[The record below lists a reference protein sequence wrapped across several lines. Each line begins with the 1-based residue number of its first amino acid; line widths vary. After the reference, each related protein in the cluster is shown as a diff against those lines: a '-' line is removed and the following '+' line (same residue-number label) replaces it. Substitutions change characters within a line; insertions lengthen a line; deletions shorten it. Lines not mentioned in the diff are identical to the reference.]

1 MASFTRAELLA
12 LTPARYLADGYTT
25 AEGAPRPG
33 LKSEYATAASTRFLA
48 AQLSPQELSLTAEA
62 IRQVLP
68 LHTGTTATRMHETL
82 AEALAVIAN
91 AIRQPNNPALAD
103 WLGQCTG
110 AIRTPADL
118 DAFLQHLLATERQY
132 AMIAALTPDP
142 AATP

>member
-25 AEGAPRPG
+25 AEGAPRPQ
-33 LKSEYATAASTRFLA
+33 LMSEYATAASTRFLA

-68 LHTGTTATRMHETL
+68 LHTGTTAARMHETL
-82 AEALAVIAN
+82 AEALAVVAN
-91 AIRQPNNPALAD
+91 AIRQPSNPALVD

-110 AIRTPADL
+110 VIRTPADL